1 VDRKKKF
8 LKILV
13 IGLIFI
19 VALALP
25 SIFKRYAQATNVTGT
40 ATFNQGTLSLI
51 PPTQIVWAATLT
63 GYDMEILNTAP
74 YQVDDATGTGNGWN
88 VSADYT
94 GLTDSVTGLSLANNA
109 MTTNGSTTSATATT
123 APSSQCVTTCTLP
136 TPYTTPTYPVTVP
149 VGTTSA
155 IIYAA
160 SQGSG
165 EGDVEIDPAWWLAV
179 PADTLA
185 GTYTG
190 TITMAVASGP

>member
-1 VDRKKKF
+1 MGRKKKF
-8 LKILV
+8 FKIVV

-19 VALALP
+19 IALAVP

-74 YQVDDATGTGNGWN
+74 YQVDDATGSGSGWN

-94 GLTDSVTGLSLANNA
+94 GLTDSVTGESLANNA

-136 TPYTTPTYPVTVP
+136 APYTTPTYPVTVP

-179 PADTLA
+179 PANTLA

-190 TITMAVASGP
+190 TITMTVASGP